1 MENQQM
7 SDLQQAIS
15 KIEATQQKLIDFLS
29 SGQDIQI
36 SNKEYMHCY
45 DLLCKVNFN
54 RQNREEIQL
63 FEWFSKQMEQYLD
76 NQFQRKIQVLT
87 GEEYLEKVK
96 EEWQNLQLYL
106 FWLKFIFTKF
116 DQSYKALH
124 GQSLSGKTFTLLRER
139 IFIRNKEIIYSII
152 FDFLNKHRDDLQVP
166 FQLIVKIIQYFV
178 ELGFAENVQLVK
190 YKEIQGFSKF
200 GYNSQQGKEDL
211 SYYREHF
218 EQRLI
223 DNAKEYW
230 NKKSAQWLEDFSVP
244 EFVKNAKYALDKE
257 KERSQQCFKWSYKL
271 YMDTCEKEIISNN
284 AKELIGN
291 KSSGLANMIK
301 QDKYQEIQ
309 ELYNLMNYRREDT
322 ISILS
327 SELNSYIKTVG
338 NDINSNEQL
347 NKDSKEYIR
356 EVISFFKKIDG
367 IIKDQLNKEQDIQ
380 TARDR
385 GFREFLN
392 KNDKYIFF
400 LAKHCDQELRV
411 GMKGNSEAEIDE
423 KLQDI
428 IDIFLCF
435 DSRDSFI
442 THYQK
447 FLALRLL
454 QGNTLSD
461 ENEKKLITLI
471 KKEMGKSTTNKLT
484 EMCTDMVV
492 NQETMNE
499 IKKKMK
505 EIDSRRCD
513 EIDWKITILT
523 SGHWTIQKDILDV
536 PNELI
541 WIADTY
547 IKLYKEK
554 HKGRKIDWAFSQGNA
569 EISTKFD
576 KKYTLD
582 VTNYQLLILLLFNKA
597 DSYTFKYISD
607 VLKIPIQELHLNLI
621 TLCKYKLFNRDNN
634 NDLTEFKDNEV
645 ISVNTKFS
653 SKIVKIKMHPNPEL
667 RKALKNQEKTVN
679 VNDNEIEGELK
690 KLREHQL
697 DACIVRIMKSRK
709 TLALNELSAE
719 IVKLIGHIFKPQP
732 QQIKQRIESLIERDY
747 LIRHVDDRTKF
758 LYKP

>member
-1 MENQQM
+1 M

-15 KIEATQQKLIDFLS
+15 KIEVTQQKLIHFLS

-45 DLLCKVNFN
+45 DLLCKLNQN

-63 FEWFSKQMEQYLD
+63 FEWFSQQMEQYLD

-124 GQSLSGKTFTLLRER
+124 KQSLSGKTFTLLRER
-139 IFIRNKEIIYSII
+139 IFIRNKEIIYQII

-166 FQLIVKIIQYFV
+166 FQLIVKILQYFV
-178 ELGFAENVQLVK
+178 ELGYAENVQLVK
-190 YKEIQGFSKF
+190 YKDLQGFSKF
-200 GYNSQQGKEDL
+200 GYMSQQCKEDL
-211 SYYREHF
+211 SYYKEHF

-244 EFVKNAKYALDKE
+244 EFVKNAKYALEKE

-327 SELNSYIKTVG
+327 SELNSYIKIVG
-338 NDINSNEQL
+338 NDINNNEQL

-356 EVISFFKKIDG
+356 EVISFYKKIDG
-367 IIKDQLNKEQDIQ
+367 IIKEQLNKEQDIQ
-380 TARDR
+380 MARDR

-400 LAKHCDQELRV
+400 LAKHCDQELRI

-492 NQETMNE
+492 NQETMND

-505 EIDSRRCD
+505 EIDARKCD

-597 DSYTFKYISD
+597 DSYTFQNISD
-607 VLKIPIQELHLNLI
+607 VLKIPLAELHINLI
-621 TLCKYKLFNRDNN
+621 TLCKNKLFIRDNK
-634 NDLTEFKDNEV
+634 NDLTEFKDDEV

-679 VNDNEIEGELK
+679 VNENEIEGELK

-709 TLALNELSAE
+709 TLALNDLNAE
-719 IVKLIGHIFKPQP
+719 VVKLIGHIFKPQP

-747 LIRHVDDRTKF
+747 LIRQTDDRTKF
-758 LYKP
+758 IYKP